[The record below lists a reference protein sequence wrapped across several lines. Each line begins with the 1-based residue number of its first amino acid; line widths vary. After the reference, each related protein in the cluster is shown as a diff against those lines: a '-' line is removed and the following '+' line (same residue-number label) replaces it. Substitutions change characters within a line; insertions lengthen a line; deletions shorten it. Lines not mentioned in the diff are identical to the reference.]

1 MLAAVGRGEAR
12 PQVVASAR
20 TIRPAQDPGVLA
32 VDGDIFESA
41 VTERIIGQALELL
54 TAPG

>member
-1 MLAAVGRGEAR
+1 MLAAVGRGEVR

-20 TIRPAQDPGVLA
+20 TIRPARDPCVLA
-32 VDGDIFESA
+32 VDGDISEAA
-41 VTERIIGQALELL
+41 VTERIIGQALERL

>member
-1 MLAAVGRGEAR
+1 MLAAMGRGEAR

-41 VTERIIGQALELL
+41 VTEPIIGQALERL
-54 TAPG
+54 TDPG